1 METLMQLFGSMI
13 VFVYHCFDR
22 IVIHG
27 YLSILSRPESVV
39 YFFREVVG
47 RQCITKDVL
56 SARTK
61 DYNLWVQSYA
71 ENRRI
76 PSEWAQEG
84 VRKEEY
90 VRPYL
95 KAMERKNRFGVYF
108 ILKSME
114 QGATFRSVEP
124 RYPTND
130 PNYRIVKKSR
140 SRFTHY
146 YFYLRDEKLGAMCIR
161 VASFLPFQTTCYL
174 NGHHYIERELL
185 RRGVSFRKNDNAFLS
200 VDDPRAL
207 QKAADSLTPE
217 LISERLDY
225 WILIVGPKFSQRERR
240 LMNLRRFY
248 AISQIEYCHNF
259 IFRQNFPIRK
269 LFQRSCEL
277 GFFALSASKISNM
290 FGSQLTKR
298 FNGKLQTVLERLD
311 HAHYTLRA
319 YFKNSFVKQYEK
331 FRTFLRLEV
340 CSNHTPDLRVRKS
353 LANLPLFRER
363 SIGVLDRFAGLQANA
378 LNVHFDFPL
387 FQRLALPITH
397 VNTRI
402 AGIKIHD
409 TRMIR
414 LMETIMHAGV
424 CLDGWTS
431 ALLHKNIVAAYGQ
444 PQYTINQLRYDL
456 RKMKAHGLVERN
468 GNHYSYLLTDK
479 GMQVAA
485 MFVLFHKRICGPL
498 ANSLFHHRPKNIHV
512 IDSKLEKAYHKADD
526 SIGKI
531 VDLLA
536 A

>member
-1 METLMQLFGSMI
+1 MQLFGSMI

-27 YLSILSRPESVV
+27 YLSILSRPELVV
-39 YFFREVVG
+39 YFFREILG
-47 RQCITKDVL
+47 HRCITKDVL

-61 DYNLWVQSYA
+61 DYNIWVESYA
-71 ENRRI
+71 ENHRI
-76 PSEWAQEG
+76 PLEWAKEN
-84 VRKEEY
+84 VRKEDY

-114 QGATFRSVEP
+114 QGTTFRSFEP
-124 RYPTND
+124 RYQTND

-174 NGHHYIERELL
+174 NGHHYIERQLSRL
-185 RRGVSFRKNDNAFLS
+185 GVSFRKNDNAFLS
-200 VDDPRAL
+200 VDDPHAL
-207 QKAADSLTPE
+207 QKIADSLTPE
-217 LISERLDY
+217 IISERLDY

-259 IFRQNFPIRK
+259 IFRHNFPIRK
-269 LFQRSCEL
+269 LFRRSCEL
-277 GFFALSASKISNM
+277 GFFALSASKVANM
-290 FGSQLTKR
+290 FGSQITKR
-298 FNGKLQTVLERLD
+298 FNGKLQTVLEHLD
-311 HAHYTLRA
+311 HAHHTLRA

-363 SIGVLDRFAGLQANA
+363 SIGVLDRFTELQANA
-378 LNVHFDFPL
+378 LNVHFEFPL

-414 LMETIMHAGV
+414 LMETIMHAGA

-431 ALLHKNIVAAYGQ
+431 ALLHKKIAAAYGQ

-468 GNHYSYLLTDK
+468 GNHYSYRLTDK
-479 GMQVAA
+479 GMKVAA

-531 VDLLA
+531 VELLA

>member
-1 METLMQLFGSMI
+1 VETLLQLFGSMI
-13 VFVYHCFDR
+13 IFVYHCFDR
-22 IVIHG
+22 IVING

-39 YFFREVVG
+39 YFFKEILG
-47 RQCITKDVL
+47 QQCITKEVL

-61 DYNLWVQSYA
+61 DYNLWVESYA
-71 ENRRI
+71 ENHRI
-76 PSEWAQEG
+76 PLVWAQEG
-84 VRKEEY
+84 IRKEDY

-95 KAMERKNRFGVYF
+95 KAMERKNRFGVYV

-114 QGATFRSVEP
+114 QGNTFRSVEP

-174 NGHHYIERELL
+174 NGHHYIERQLSRL
-185 RRGVSFRKNDNAFLS
+185 GVSFRKNDNAFLS
-200 VDDPRAL
+200 VDDPHTL
-207 QKAADSLTPE
+207 QKIADSLTSE
-217 LISERLDY
+217 IISKRLDY
-225 WILIVGPKFSQRERR
+225 WILIVGPKFSPGERCR
-240 LMNLRRFY
+240 MNLRRFY
-248 AISQIEYCHNF
+248 AVSQIEYCHNF
-259 IFRQNFPIRK
+259 IFRHNFPIRK

-277 GFFALSASKISNM
+277 GLFVLSASKVANM
-290 FGSQLTKR
+290 FGSHITKR
-298 FNGKLQTVLERLD
+298 FNGKLQIVLERLD
-311 HAHYTLRA
+311 QAHHILRA

-353 LANLPLFRER
+353 LANLPLIRER
-363 SIGVLDRFAGLQANA
+363 SIGILDRFAGLQATA

-387 FQRLALPITH
+387 LQRLALPIACA
-397 VNTRI
+397 NTRI

-414 LMETIMHAGV
+414 LMETIMHAST

-431 ALLHKNIVAAYGQ
+431 DLLHKNIVAAYEQ

-456 RKMKAHGLVERN
+456 RKMKAHGLTERN
-468 GNHYSYLLTDK
+468 GKHYSYRLTDK
-479 GMQVAA
+479 GMKVAA

-498 ANSLFHHRPKNIHV
+498 ANSLFHHRPNNIHV
-512 IDSKLEKAYHKADD
+512 IESKLEKAYHKADE
-526 SIGKI
+526 SIEKL
-531 VDLLA
+531 VELLA